1 MKKIITFAVLLLL
14 SVSFALPAFAKEQKF
29 HYLESERD
37 VVISVSWPTEQPKL
51 TFKAPNGTVYDPL
64 SEKEGTLTVVN
75 EKSMYYVIK
84 NAPAGQWYVDL
95 DKLGNDTVEIGM
107 FDYQDALVIESF
119 TLGEE
124 KDGRMDVSF
133 RVTQD
138 EDRSYSYKIYAA
150 VKKDGD

>member
-64 SEKEGTLTVVN
+64 S
-75 EKSMYYVIK
+75 
-84 NAPAGQWYVDL
+84 
-95 DKLGNDTVEIGM
+95 
-107 FDYQDALVIESF
+107 
-119 TLGEE
+119 
-124 KDGRMDVSF
+124 
-133 RVTQD
+133 
-138 EDRSYSYKIYAA
+138 
-150 VKKDGD
+150 

>member
-95 DKLGNDTVEIGM
+95 DKLGNDTR
-107 FDYQDALVIESF
+107 S
-119 TLGEE
+119 EE
-124 KDGRMDVSF
+124 R
-133 RVTQD
+133 RVGK
-138 EDRSYSYKIYAA
+138 ECRSRWSPYH
-150 VKKDGD
+150 

>member
-1 MKKIITFAVLLLL
+1 MKKIFTFAVLLLL

-84 NAPAGQWYVDL
+84 QPL
-95 DKLGNDTVEIGM
+95 RLGSG
-107 FDYQDALVIESF
+107 
-119 TLGEE
+119 TLISISSE
-124 KDGRMDVSF
+124 M
-133 RVTQD
+133 TPL
-138 EDRSYSYKIYAA
+138 RSVCSIIRTPRS
-150 VKKDGD
+150 